1 MSPIEKS
8 PIRSGRLPRLRVLA
22 LFGVLCSYG
31 TLATPVRAERSTPPD
46 TAWSARTFPSSA
58 RFFALRLRPGQ
69 DLRQELL
76 RFARQQRLRAGF
88 IVSCAGSLTRSALRY
103 ANQPAASVRE
113 GHFEIVSLSGTLSA
127 EGSHLHASLAD
138 STGAAFGGHLM
149 DGSRVYTTAE
159 IVIGE
164 LDRAHFDR
172 TVDPTYGYRELE
184 VRRR

>member
-1 MSPIEKS
+1 MSFDRRPRA
-8 PIRSGRLPRLRVLA
+8 PRLPLLVMLA
-22 LFGVLCSYG
+22 LCGA
-31 TLATPVRAERSTPPD
+31 LATPVRAERSAMADSSWT
-46 TAWSARTFPSSA
+46 ARTFPSSA

-76 RFARQQRLRAGF
+76 RFARQQRLQAGF

-127 EGSHLHASLAD
+127 ESSHLHASLAD

-164 LDRAHFDR
+164 LDRARFDR
-172 TVDPTYGYRELE
+172 TVDSTYGDRELD
-184 VRRR
+184 VKYR